1 LATHPP
7 QKVDIRSLPRCVIS
21 AIERRLS
28 VVLPIGIYHH
38 SLEENMYRIAAA
50 VFLLLVSVAASSAQG
65 LIPAVWQGQRGSLLK
80 VLAVNPATGDFT
92 GVFISGP
99 SGPCP
104 AVPYDAAGR
113 ISGPRVVFQTSRNW
127 TPDCRITTVG
137 SGRFVSPTTVVTKW
151 IATYVGPNGR
161 VVRVRGTEVFQRI

>member
-1 LATHPP
+1 
-7 QKVDIRSLPRCVIS
+7 VIS

-80 VLAVNPATGDFT
+80 VLTIDPAGNFA

-104 AVPYDAAGR
+104 AVPYDAVGR
-113 ISGPRVVFQTSRNW
+113 IQGPRVVFQTSRNW

-137 SGRFVSPTTVVTKW
+137 SGRFVSPTTVVTRW